1 MTSKVFNELQTDKF
15 KMNRFDIVNK
25 AGLLE
30 KTMNTSKFP
39 AMLAMKMKNKN
50 VVVEAIL
57 KMSVGSLD
65 NLESFSCLVSEE
77 LASTDI
83 VRSPR
88 RPPFD
93 CCRRT

>member
-1 MTSKVFNELQTDKF
+1 
-15 KMNRFDIVNK
+15 MNRFDIVNK

-57 KMSVGSLD
+57 KMSVGSLG